1 MLLKPCAVK
10 DRFFFAFVKYNE
22 NKLLENEVKNQTY
35 IVQAQIFYY
44 LIQQT

>member
-1 MLLKPCAVK
+1 MK

-35 IVQAQIFYY
+35 IIQAHIFYY